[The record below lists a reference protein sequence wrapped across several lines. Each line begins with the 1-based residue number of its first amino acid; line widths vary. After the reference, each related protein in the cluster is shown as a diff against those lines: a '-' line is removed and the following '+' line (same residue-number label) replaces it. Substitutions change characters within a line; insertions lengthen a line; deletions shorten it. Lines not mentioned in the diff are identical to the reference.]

1 MKIIK
6 LIFAL
11 VFCLSSIQIYSQN
24 PTLTPGGIRVTTLE
38 EKNISDDVRFAVF
51 DDNNILKFWIH
62 KDSIGGG
69 TSIHNDLEEIQGGNP
84 TERYHLSLLQYE
96 WIQQQLYVNH
106 TATFSASPS
115 TGERG
120 VNTSIT
126 INYNI
131 ISNDDEITS
140 ATINQ
145 GIGSV
150 LSDVDDGAKSVSGG
164 IRSNNI
170 TWTLSIG
177 YNRMGESGTQN
188 RTATYTTYIPK
199 WHGLSESLEDVTTG
213 NYALLNSE
221 LNKLVNNSNSMSFTH
236 NSNTDEYIWFI
247 SPLNIN
253 KITASGFDTTIGNW
267 NDPGTFFWKKSLPGF
282 VLANGTDTVTIYLYR
297 TREKQNTGGNDI
309 PYVFNP

>member
-1 MKIIK
+1 MKTKII
-6 LIFAL
+6 LFFMML
-11 VFCLSSIQIYSQN
+11 FSSLAFSQIQSFNTQ
-24 PTLTPGGIRVTTLE
+24 
-38 EKNISDDVRFAVF
+38 VRFKTVNEDESAELNKVAVL
-51 DDNNILKFWIH
+51 DETGLLKWVDKSQI
-62 KDSIGGG
+62 SGA
-69 TSIHNDLEEIQGGNP
+69 SIHNDLEGLQGGNQD
-84 TERYHLSLLQYE
+84 ERYHLSLEQYE
-96 WIQQQLYVNH
+96 WILSQLYTDH
-106 TATFSASPS
+106 TATFTVTPS

-120 VNTSIT
+120 VNTNVT
-126 INYNI
+126 VNYNI

-150 LSDVDDGAKSVSGG
+150 FSDVDDGAKSVSGG

-236 NSNTDEYIWFI
+236 NSNTDEYIWFV

-282 VLANGTDTVTIYLYR
+282 VLANGIDTVTIYLYR